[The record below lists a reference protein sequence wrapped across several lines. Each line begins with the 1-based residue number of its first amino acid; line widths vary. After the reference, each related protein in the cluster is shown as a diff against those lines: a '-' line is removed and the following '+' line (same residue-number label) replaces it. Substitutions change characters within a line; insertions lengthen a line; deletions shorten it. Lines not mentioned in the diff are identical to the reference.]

1 MKFDI
6 ILQNNASKQ
15 FFLFSKQENLSDNHL
30 YLEFD
35 IDLDLPEGEYTV
47 VCLENCRED
56 VKYTFKTPILDTLI
70 TADDTTIQ
78 LRDLKPRISLL
89 RLGKEVKEE
98 AVYDEDSSNNNI
110 FYYDE

>member
-15 FFLFSKQENLSDNHL
+15 FFLFPKQENLSDNHL
-30 YLEFD
+30 YLVFD

-56 VKYTFKTPILDTLI
+56 DVKYTYKTPILSTLL
-70 TADDTTIQ
+70 TVDDTTIQ
-78 LRDLKPRISLL
+78 LRDLKPRIGLL
-89 RLGKEVKEE
+89 RVGKEVKEE
-98 AVYDEDSSNNNI
+98 AVYDDSNNNI

>member
-15 FFLFSKQENLSDNHL
+15 FFLFPKQENLSDNHL

-56 VKYTFKTPILDTLI
+56 NVEYTYKTPILSTLL
-70 TADDTTIQ
+70 TADGVTIE
-78 LRDLKPRISLL
+78 LRDLKPRIGLL
-89 RLGKEVKEE
+89 RVGEQIDGEILV
-98 AVYDEDSSNNNI
+98 DENSGQNI
-110 FYYDE
+110 YYYE